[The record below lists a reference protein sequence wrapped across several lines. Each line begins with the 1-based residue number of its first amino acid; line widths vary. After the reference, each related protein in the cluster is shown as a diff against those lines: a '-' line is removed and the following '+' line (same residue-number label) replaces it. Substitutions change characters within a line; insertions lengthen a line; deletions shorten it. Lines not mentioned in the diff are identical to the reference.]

1 MDAEHGR
8 HLTGPDCHAVVVGT
22 GSHPAGARLADLP
35 SAARSAAGLAA
46 ALHTACG
53 MPEEQ
58 IHLLVDP
65 EGPTEV
71 LAAVAAAVE
80 RAEGGVVVFCY
91 VGHGLLGPADQLYL
105 ATGTT
110 DSTSARSTVHAVPYA
125 EIRNLLSSAPV
136 RPVVILDCCFSG
148 LAETDQR
155 GPRRD
160 PYVSA
165 RPDGSYLLTSA
176 THYAASFAPE
186 GAEHT
191 LFCGELLRLL
201 AEGDAG
207 GPKWFTLADVYRHL
221 DRRLQHATA
230 RPHADTVGRMGDLV
244 LAANPRHA
252 PADGNPVRE
261 REGEPARDESPCP
274 YPGMRPFLPEQRHL
288 FFGREELTGALLDR
302 VTRAAPDGPVVLVG
316 PSGVGKSSL
325 LRAGLGAALGASAP
339 GPVLLVAAP
348 GARPFHT
355 LVARWAEAV
364 GRPFGEVEQALGAGR
379 FIGPAD
385 GERGRPGILVIDQLE
400 EIFTHC
406 EDPEERELF
415 IRAIAGEESSE
426 ETPNGT
432 GPRIVLGLRA
442 DYFGHCL
449 RDPRLS
455 RVVRAGQFTVPAM
468 TEDELRSAIE
478 RPAAYAGLR
487 LEDGLCDLLLRELH
501 EARGG
506 AGDAIA
512 LPFLAHA
519 LQETWAGRRGTLL
532 TFGGYQETGGIGASV
547 GRVADSLHDSLDATG
562 RGELRELCLRMV
574 RLVDG
579 QGKAVRRRVRIDE
592 LTTDGPDDRTAAL
605 LRLLTDARLVIV
617 DDGEAQLCHDSLLYG
632 WPRLRDWINADLDG
646 LLVRRRLGEA
656 ADAWAETGR
665 PPSGLYAGEHL
676 AASRSLTEDDGHA
689 LPIRPVERDFL
700 RASGHAERRK
710 RRLLMTGGAIVLA
723 LALLASTLAVMAR
736 RSQQETQARE
746 TVLIADQLAAQADTM
761 RERDPQTAFALS
773 LTAYRTART
782 SETRSS
788 LYASYLS
795 FTPANVKGS
804 VDEPVLNVGFSS
816 DSKVLGTSHRGGRVQ
831 LWDITRPTMPRRAGA
846 LDLDKSA
853 VIAFH
858 PRSPLLAV
866 QSNLRLTVWDIADP
880 QKPKRLAERRTPDQV
895 AYTLAFSPD
904 GRTLASGTGKG
915 QLRLWD
921 LAEPARPELRA
932 ERTVTTV
939 ELISLSF
946 SPDGRRLVTG
956 NGRGGPEGE
965 TSAQVKLWDVTD
977 LGRPVALS
985 TGIAES
991 VMAVAFHPRR
1001 PFVASAGGAGK
1012 LTWWVVDG
1020 GRRLRQVEWD
1030 PDSFENSWGIGERM
1044 PSLSF
1049 RPDGTMLAAAD
1060 SAGDLLLRRVG
1071 TTESALYEGSGEN
1084 RRAAAEPVQAV
1095 AYSPDGTMV
1104 ASGDVRGEVRLWPDR
1119 VPAPSIEGRPAY
1131 ADPGT
1136 SVISEDGR
1144 FLATATFDEA
1154 FDNTANVWDVS
1165 KASAPRRVLTL
1176 PPPWQTGYFLP
1187 DRRPAVMV
1195 AHKYVEKTKDHVFRL
1210 WEFDGSGG
1218 RPSGGKDIHFTAADV
1233 ATGVSPDGR
1242 LLAIG
1247 EQNGRRIDLWDVS
1260 DVRAPVRRAVIDT
1273 PVAPKWGAVWFA
1285 GKGALVT
1292 VEGSDLRFWDVSDP
1306 AHPRRAGSVKDGAA
1320 LVSSAY
1326 LHGARLLVT
1335 EELAQEVSLWD
1346 LADLDRP
1353 RKLSGLPG
1361 APGLYFPVGNGTLM
1375 TVLGDG
1381 TAQFWDLTN
1390 PRRPERIR
1398 SLRFDRPIESVV
1410 MSPDGGRAVTGEP
1423 YRIWAVRPDGQWQTP
1438 SLATLASA
1446 EQVEL
1451 FPDDRSLMAVVQRD
1465 PILGVGDRTY
1475 LLDLDTDRVYDEL
1488 CRTHPF
1494 TVDKDQWES
1503 LFPHIEWRSSCG

>member
-58 IHLLVDP
+58 IQLLVDP

-110 DSTSARSTVHAVPYA
+110 DSTSARGTVHAVPYA

-244 LAANPRHA
+244 LAGNPRHA
-252 PADGNPVRE
+252 PTDGDPVRE
-261 REGEPARDESPCP
+261 GEGERARDESPCP

-302 VTRAAPDGPVVLVG
+302 VTHAAPDGPVVLMG

-348 GARPFHT
+348 GPRPFHT

-379 FIGPAD
+379 FIGRAD

-415 IRAIAGEESSE
+415 IRAVAGEESSE
-426 ETPNGT
+426 GAADGT

-579 QGKAVRRRVRIDE
+579 QGKAVRRRVRIEE
-592 LTTDGPDDRTAAL
+592 LTTDGSDGGTATL
-605 LRLLTDARLVIV
+605 LRLLTDARLVVV

-656 ADAWAETGR
+656 ADAWAESGR

-689 LPIRPVERDFL
+689 LPTRPVERDFL
-700 RASGHAERRK
+700 RASGQAERRRK
-710 RRLLMTGGAIVLA
+710 RLLFTGGAIVVA
-723 LALLASTLAVMAR
+723 LALLASTLAVVAR

-746 TVLIADQLAAQADTM
+746 TVLIADQLATQADTM
-761 RERDPQTAFALS
+761 RERDPQTALALS
-773 LTAYRTART
+773 LAAYRAART
-782 SETRSS
+782 PESRSS

-795 FTPANVKGS
+795 LTPADLKGS
-804 VDEPVLNVGFSS
+804 VAEPVLNVGFSS
-816 DSKVLGTSHRGGRVQ
+816 DGKVLGTSQRGGRVQ
-831 LWDITRPTMPRRAGA
+831 LWDIARPAAPRRAAA
-846 LDLDKSA
+846 LDLGRTA
-853 VIAFH
+853 VLDFH
-858 PRSPLLAV
+858 PESRLLAV
-866 QSNLRLTVWDIADP
+866 QTERRLTVWDIADP
-880 QKPKRLAERRTPDQV
+880 RKPKRLAERRTPDGIS
-895 AYTLAFSPD
+895 YTLAFSPD
-904 GRTLASGTGKG
+904 GRTLASGSEDGK
-915 QLRLWD
+915 LRLWD
-921 LAEPARPELRA
+921 VTEPARPALRA
-932 ERTVTTV
+932 ERTLTTV

-946 SPDGRRLVTG
+946 SPDGRLLVTG
-956 NGRGGPEGE
+956 NGRSGAKAG
-965 TSAQVKLWDVTD
+965 TAAQVRLWDVTD
-977 LGRPVALS
+977 PARPVGLS
-985 TGIAES
+985 TGSTES

-1001 PFVASAGGAGK
+1001 PFVVATGGDGHLA
-1012 LTWWVVDG
+1012 WWAVDE
-1020 GRRLRQVEWD
+1020 GRRLRPVDFERY
-1030 PDSFENSWGIGERM
+1030 ENSWGIGDAM

-1049 RPDGTMLAAAD
+1049 RPDGKMLAGAD
-1060 SAGDLLLRRVG
+1060 SSGALRLRLVG
-1071 TTESALYEGSGEN
+1071 ETESSLYDGSTETQL
-1084 RRAAAEPVQAV
+1084 RTAEPAQAV
-1095 AYSPDGTMV
+1095 AYSPDGSLV
-1104 ASGDVRGEVRLWPDR
+1104 ATGDVRGAVRLWPDR
-1119 VPAPSIEGRPAY
+1119 VPAPSVDGSPAN
-1131 ADPGT
+1131 ADPGA
-1136 SVISEDGR
+1136 SVISDDGR
-1144 FLATATFDEA
+1144 FLSTTAFGAELEGTWQ
-1154 FDNTANVWDVS
+1154 VWDVS
-1165 KASAPRRVLTL
+1165 KASTPRPAFVL
-1176 PPPWQTGYFLP
+1176 PKPWQGGYFLP
-1187 DRRPAVMV
+1187 GRRPAVMV
-1195 AHKYVEKTKDHVFRL
+1195 AHRWTKDTTDHVFRL
-1210 WEFDGSGG
+1210 WEFDDSGG
-1218 RPSGGKDIHFTAADV
+1218 APRHGKDIPFTAADV
-1233 ATGVSPDGR
+1233 TTGVSPDGK

-1247 EQNGRRIDLWDVS
+1247 EANGSRVELWDVS
-1260 DVRAPVRRAVIDT
+1260 DVRAPARRAVLDT
-1273 PVAPKWGAVWFA
+1273 PVAFNWGAVWFA
-1285 GKGALVT
+1285 GRGALVT
-1292 VEGSDLRFWDVSDP
+1292 AEGPDLRLWDVSDP
-1306 AHPRRAGSVKDGAA
+1306 AQPRKAARIKDGATM
-1320 LVSSAY
+1320 SSAGY
-1326 LHGARLLVT
+1326 LHASRLLVT
-1335 EELAQEVSLWD
+1335 ENVAQEVSLWD
-1346 LADLDRP
+1346 LTDLDRP
-1353 RKLSGLPG
+1353 RKVSGLP
-1361 APGLYFPVGNGTLM
+1361 AAAGLYFPVGEDALM

-1381 TAQFWDLTN
+1381 TAEFWDVRN
-1390 PRRPERIR
+1390 PESPERTR
-1398 SLRFDRPIESVV
+1398 TLRFDRPVDSVAL
-1410 MSPDGGRAVTGEP
+1410 SPDGGRAVTDSP
-1423 YRIWAVRPDGQWQTP
+1423 YRVWEIQPDGRWRTP
-1438 SLATLASA
+1438 SLATFPTAKLA
-1446 EQVEL
+1446 EV
-1451 FPDDRSLMAVVQRD
+1451 FPDERSLLALVQND
-1465 PILGVGDRTY
+1465 PVLGFDSRTY
-1475 LLDLDTDRVYDEL
+1475 LVDLDTDRVYEEL
-1488 CRTHPF
+1488 CRKSPF
-1494 TVDKDQWES
+1494 NVDKDQWES

>member
-58 IHLLVDP
+58 IQLLVDP

-110 DSTSARSTVHAVPYA
+110 DSTSARGTVHAVPYA

-244 LAANPRHA
+244 LAGNPRHA
-252 PADGNPVRE
+252 PTDGDPVRE
-261 REGEPARDESPCP
+261 GERARDESPCP

-325 LRAGLGAALGASAP
+325 LRAGLGAALGALAP

-348 GARPFHT
+348 GPRPFHT

-379 FIGPAD
+379 FIGRAD

-426 ETPNGT
+426 GAADGT

-579 QGKAVRRRVRIDE
+579 QGKAVRRRVRIEE
-592 LTTDGPDDRTAAL
+592 LTTDGPDGGTATL
-605 LRLLTDARLVIV
+605 LRLLTDARLVVV

-656 ADAWAETGR
+656 ADAWAESGR

-676 AASRSLTEDDGHA
+676 AASRSLTEDDGLA
-689 LPIRPVERDFL
+689 LPTRPVERDFL
-700 RASGHAERRK
+700 RASGQAERRRK
-710 RRLLMTGGAIVLA
+710 RLLFTGGAIVVA
-723 LALLASTLAVMAR
+723 LALLASTLAVVAR

-746 TVLIADQLAAQADTM
+746 TVLIADQLATQADTM
-761 RERDPQTAFALS
+761 RERDPQTAFRLS
-773 LTAYRTART
+773 LAAYRTART
-782 SETRSS
+782 PETRSS

-795 FTPANVKGS
+795 LTPAELKGRI
-804 VDEPVLNVGFSS
+804 DEPVLNVGFSS
-816 DSKVLGTSHRGGRVQ
+816 DSKVLGTSQRGGRVQ
-831 LWDITRPTMPRRAGA
+831 LWDVCRQAAPHRAAA
-846 LDLDKSA
+846 LDLDAAA

-880 QKPKRLAERRTPDQV
+880 RKPKRLAERRTPAEV

-921 LAEPARPELRA
+921 LADPARPELRA

-946 SPDGRRLVTG
+946 SPDGRLLVTG
-956 NGRGGPEGE
+956 NGRGGPKGA
-965 TSAQVKLWDVTD
+965 TAAQVRLWDVTD
-977 LGRPVALS
+977 SGRPVVLS
-985 TGIAES
+985 TGTTDS

-1001 PFVASAGGAGK
+1001 PFVAATGGEGHLA
-1012 LTWWVVDG
+1012 WWAVDD
-1020 GRRLRQVEWD
+1020 GRRLRPVD
-1030 PDSFENSWGIGERM
+1030 FESYENIWGAGDAM

-1060 SAGDLLLRRVG
+1060 SSGLLRLRGIGETESSLYDSGDLSERI
-1071 TTESALYEGSGEN
+1071 
-1084 RRAAAEPVQAV
+1084 AAEPIQAV
-1095 AYSPDGTMV
+1095 AYSPDGKLV
-1104 ASGDVRGEVRLWPDR
+1104 ASGDVRGSVRLWPDGL
-1119 VPAPSIEGRPAY
+1119 PAPSVDGIPSY

-1136 SVISEDGR
+1136 RMISDDGR
-1144 FLATATFDEA
+1144 FMATVTFDAE
-1154 FDNTANVWDVS
+1154 FNDTSHVWDVS
-1165 KASAPRRVLTL
+1165 KAAAPRRVLTV
-1176 PPPWQTGYFLP
+1176 PKSWEAGYFLP
-1187 DRRPAVMV
+1187 DRRPAVMM
-1195 AHKYVEKTKDHVFRL
+1195 AHKWTEDTEDHVFRL
-1210 WEFDGSGG
+1210 WEFDPSRGG
-1218 RPSGGKDIHFTAADV
+1218 PSHGKDIPFTAADV
-1233 ATGVSPDGR
+1233 ITGMSPDGR

-1247 EQNGRRIDLWDVS
+1247 AAKANRIELWDVS
-1260 DVRAPVRRAVIDT
+1260 DVRAPVRRAIVDA
-1273 PVAPKWGAVWFA
+1273 PVALTSGGVWFA
-1285 GKGALVT
+1285 GRGAMVT
-1292 VEGSDLRFWDVSDP
+1292 LEGRDLRFWDVGDP
-1306 AHPRRAGSVKDGAA
+1306 AHPRKAGRIKGGASM
-1320 LVSSAY
+1320 SSAAY
-1326 LHGARLLVT
+1326 LHASRLIVT
-1335 EELAQEVSLWD
+1335 EDIAQQISLWD
-1346 LADLDRP
+1346 LAGLDRP
-1353 RKLSGLPG
+1353 QRVTGLP
-1361 APGLYFPVGNGTLM
+1361 AAAGLYFPVDEDALM

-1381 TAQFWDLTN
+1381 TAEFWDVGN
-1390 PRRPERIR
+1390 PVKPERIR
-1398 SLRFDRPIESVV
+1398 TLRFDRPIDSVA

-1423 YRIWAVRPDGQWQTP
+1423 YRIWAVGADGRWQTP
-1438 SLATLASA
+1438 SLATLTAA
-1446 EQVEL
+1446 QRVVL
-1451 FPDDRSLMAVVQRD
+1451 FPDERSLMAVVREDGAQGLD
-1465 PILGVGDRTY
+1465 DRTY
-1475 LLDLDTDRVYDEL
+1475 LLGLDTGLIYEEL
-1488 CRTHPF
+1488 CRTNPLS
-1494 TVDKDQWES
+1494 VDKAQWES